1 MNKKRTPQ
9 VVIVGGGFGGLY
21 AARYLGKANLQ
32 VTLVD
37 RRNFHL
43 FQPLLYQVATGGL
56 SPEDISSPLR
66 AILSNLRNVAVKM
79 DEVVDINP
87 KEKLVN
93 LRGESIPY
101 DYLILATGSQHHY
114 FGRPDW
120 EGYAPGL
127 KTIED
132 ALEIRNRVLN
142 AFESAER
149 EQDETKRKA
158 LLRFVLV
165 GAGPTGVELAGALA
179 ELSQHTL
186 KDDFRSIDPSDS
198 EIILVEGMDRVLP
211 TYPQNLSK
219 KAQAELEALGVKIR
233 TTCKVSELQPG
244 WIELSNG
251 DEREVIEA
259 QSVLWAAGVKASPLT
274 QEIAKRTNL
283 VTDRLGRL
291 PVEKDLSL
299 SGFPE
304 ILAIGDM
311 AAFRENEGT
320 ILPGVASVAMQ
331 QGRHAAINIQRMVS
345 GRAPKPFRFR
355 NPGTMAVIG
364 RNAAVADLNF
374 LNFSGFLAWLLWVFV
389 HIVYL
394 IEFGNKLVVMAQW
407 GWNYL
412 TRKKG
417 ARLIGRTTSLHRAS
431 FRNRY
436 ERLGSRSTDRSALF
450 HHQQLSH
457 SEIRETGEPT
467 AEAS

>member
-1 MNKKRTPQ
+1 MNRNRTPK

-21 AARYLGKANLQ
+21 AARYLGSANVQ
-32 VTLVD
+32 ITLVD

-66 AILSNLRNVAVKM
+66 AILSKLRNVEVMM
-79 DEVVDINP
+79 DEVVDVNP
-87 KEKLVN
+87 NEKLVH

-114 FGRPDW
+114 FGRSDW
-120 EGYAPGL
+120 EGYAPAL

-132 ALEIRNRVLN
+132 ALEIRNRVLR

-149 EQDETKRKA
+149 EEDEAKRKS

-179 ELSQHTL
+179 ELTQHTL

-219 KAQAELEALGVKIR
+219 KAQAELETLGVKIR
-233 TTCKVSELQPG
+233 TNCNVSELQPG
-244 WIELSNG
+244 WIELSKR
-251 DEREVIEA
+251 DEREVIEV
-259 QSVLWAAGVKASPLT
+259 QTVLWAAGVKASPLT
-274 QEIAKRTNL
+274 QEVAKRTN
-283 VTDRLGRL
+283 VATDRLGRL
-291 PVEKDLSL
+291 LVESDLSL
-299 SGFPE
+299 PGFPT
-304 ILAIGDM
+304 LFAIGDM
-311 AAFRENEGT
+311 AAFREHEGT

-331 QGRHAAINIQRMVS
+331 QGKHAAINIQRMIS
-345 GRAPKPFRFR
+345 GLAPKPFRFR

-374 LNFSGFLAWLLWVFV
+374 LRVSGFIAWLLWVFV

-417 ARLIGRTTSLHRAS
+417 ARLIGRTTRRHRSS
-431 FRNRY
+431 FRNR
-436 ERLGSRSTDRSALF
+436 
-450 HHQQLSH
+450 
-457 SEIRETGEPT
+457 
-467 AEAS
+467 